1 MPKFKEGQWINQKEP
16 LVSLVDKKTKI
27 FIAFISEK
35 NIAKLDTS
43 KDIFFISS
51 HIDSPKIKL
60 SINSI
65 SKSPVTNFNLFP
77 IVTSLY
83 GGPIAARENAN
94 VDILSEQAYYIVT
107 MNAFNNIDMIDQK
120 MLGSVN
126 ITISPT
132 SFAEQIYKFV
142 YATLI
147 KELSF

>member
-1 MPKFKEGQWINQKEP
+1 MRP
-16 LVSLVDKKTKI
+16 
-27 FIAFISEK
+27 
-35 NIAKLDTS
+35 S
-43 KDIFFISS
+43 KDFFFISS

-107 MNAFNNIDMIDQK
+107 MNAFNNINMIDQK

-126 ITISPT
+126 IAISPT